1 MAVHNVTGVFVAV
14 VLLLAL
20 LIRRPLLA
28 LVAPASLV
36 VFWAFGS
43 WGVALLWT
51 VLLYVGRARDE
62 RTVPRYRSDVLVR
75 R

>member
-1 MAVHNVTGVFVAV
+1 MAVTNVTGVFVAV

-28 LVAPASLV
+28 LVAPASLM
-36 VFWAFGS
+36 VFWSYGS
-43 WGVALLWT
+43 WGVALLWAS
-51 VLLYVGRARDE
+51 LLYAGRRRE
-62 RTVPRYRSDVLVR
+62 GRTVARYRSDVLVR